1 MNEEEA
7 IDILKN
13 CIADYVI
20 GEYCSKCE
28 DSQICESKNE
38 DCYYLQSID
47 AVLNLLEKKDKESHF
62 IQSELDIANAK
73 IIKLN
78 KIIDLMGEKIFEEGI
93 VWENKED
100 VKQYFERKVENGN

>member
-47 AVLNLLEKKDKESHF
+47 AVLNLLEKKDRKLEEIQKEVREHIGF
-62 IQSELDIANAK
+62 ENRLKRDNREPDLFNQGIFYVANNINNILK
-73 IIKLN
+73 GKLN
-78 KIIDLMGEKIFEEGI
+78 E
-93 VWENKED
+93 
-100 VKQYFERKVENGN
+100 